1 MWYNL
6 SIWDNL
12 GQKKMKKQTNGIP
25 ESNSIR
31 HYIFGLLRTAGNEAV
46 RIPSSYELAE
56 RFSVTRRVAR
66 YELEHLRDEGYL
78 IAKPRIGMFTNPR
91 LNHIS
96 ATPIQKSMP
105 LIGIINAD
113 GTHFLSGIPEARMM
127 GNFHIALAEAGC
139 MLHLIRF
146 SFHDEEMRI
155 RELKNL
161 GLDGILWR
169 VFNSDDPSPGF
180 LKGVQAAGIP
190 LALVSDRLYP
200 GIPQVILSTK
210 KAEELLF
217 KHLKR
222 PGTVFVV
229 ANTGKMPLADAL
241 IQQWALPE
249 PSVRRIG
256 KGKVFQET
264 MEEFKAVLQTG
275 TPDLVFCDTLYAEIL
290 PDLCDEL
297 GLDCEFVTDNEVNHS
312 STLPLYRGWST
323 VPDAENAARAA
334 VSLLLAQTGTPV
346 PIENKLKHGDHF
358 L

>member
-1 MWYNL
+1 
-6 SIWDNL
+6 
-12 GQKKMKKQTNGIP
+12 MKKPINGIP

-31 HYIFGLLRTAGNEAV
+31 HYIFGLLRTAGKEAV

-66 YELEHLRDEGYL
+66 YELERLRDEGYL

-96 ATPIQKSMP
+96 ATPVQKSMP

-113 GTHFLSGIPEARMM
+113 GTHFLYGIPEARMM
-127 GNFHIALAEAGC
+127 GCFHIALAEAGC
-139 MLHLIRF
+139 MLHTIRF

-169 VFNSDDPSPGF
+169 VFNSDYPSYEL
-180 LKGVQAAGIP
+180 LKSVQASGMP
-190 LALVSDRLYP
+190 LAVVSDRIYP
-200 GIPQVILSTK
+200 GIPQVILSTEQ
-210 KAEELLF
+210 AEEALF
-217 KHLKR
+217 RHLEKPR
-222 PGTVFVV
+222 SVFIV

-241 IQQWALPE
+241 LKKWNLPDTA
-249 PSVRRIG
+249 VRRIG
-256 KGKVFQET
+256 KNKVFQET
-264 MEEFKAVLQTG
+264 MEEFQTALQKAA
-275 TPDLVFCDTLYAEIL
+275 PEAVFCDTLYAETL
-290 PDLCDEL
+290 PALCRDR
-297 GLDCEFVTDNEVNHS
+297 GIPCEFITDNEVNHS
-312 STLPLYRGWST
+312 PLLTEFPGWST

-334 VSLLLAQTGTPV
+334 VSLLLKQTDQPV
-346 PIENKLKHGDHF
+346 IIQNKLKHGESF

>member
-1 MWYNL
+1 M
-6 SIWDNL
+6 IK
-12 GQKKMKKQTNGIP
+12 QKHAIP

-31 HYIFGLLRTAGNEAV
+31 HYIFGLLRSAGNEAV

-66 YELEHLRDEGYL
+66 YELERLRDEGFL

-96 ATPIQKSMP
+96 ATPVQKSMP

-113 GTHFLSGIPEARMM
+113 GSHFLYGIPESRMM
-127 GNFHIALAEAGC
+127 GCFQIALAEAGC

-169 VFNSDDPSPGF
+169 VFNSDYPSHDF
-180 LKGVQAAGIP
+180 MKSVLKSGIP
-190 LALVSDRLYP
+190 LAVVSDRIYP
-200 GIPQVILSTK
+200 GIPQVVLS
-210 KAEELLF
+210 EELAVKTLF
-217 KHLKR
+217 KRLKK
-222 PGTVFVV
+222 PQTVFIV
-229 ANTGKMPLADAL
+229 ANTGKMPLADEL
-241 IQQWALPE
+241 LKKWNLPDTA
-249 PSVRRIG
+249 VRRIG
-256 KGKVFQET
+256 KGKVYQET
-264 MEEFKAVLQTG
+264 IEEFQAILRES
-275 TPDLVFCDTLYAEIL
+275 TPEIVFCDTLYAEIL
-290 PDLCDEL
+290 PDLCNERRL
-297 GLDCEFVTDNEVNHS
+297 SCEFIADNEVNHS
-312 STLPLYRGWST
+312 PRLPEFSGWST

-334 VSLLLAQTGTPV
+334 VNLLLKQTDK
-346 PIENKLKHGDHF
+346 PILIQNKLKHGDSF